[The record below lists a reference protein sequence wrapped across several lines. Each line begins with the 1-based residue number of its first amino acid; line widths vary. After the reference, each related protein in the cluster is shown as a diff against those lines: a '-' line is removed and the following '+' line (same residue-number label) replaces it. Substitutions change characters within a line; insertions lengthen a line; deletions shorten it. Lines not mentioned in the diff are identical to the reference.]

1 MAKLPQGDT
10 ILPKLLPDASLGLG
24 RCLVNKWNLGSL
36 RINASVPPCVT
47 PVAHRHRLCSSPR
60 CARPRTDQRRGF
72 QWQIRIDLNA
82 SKNRSDEQASNAT
95 LIGDLWRS
103 VEVLTVDIEREE
115 MRAHLG
121 SNGLATFALR
131 VCFILSF

>member
-1 MAKLPQGDT
+1 M
-10 ILPKLLPDASLGLG
+10 
-24 RCLVNKWNLGSL
+24 L
-36 RINASVPPCVT
+36 RRTAATS
-47 PVAHRHRLCSSPR
+47 RL
-60 CARPRTDQRRGF
+60 
-72 QWQIRIDLNA
+72 QI
-82 SKNRSDEQASNAT
+82 AT

-131 VCFILSF
+131 VCFILLF

>member
-1 MAKLPQGDT
+1 MANPYRPETLRGMAETNKL
-10 ILPKLLPDASLGLG
+10 
-24 RCLVNKWNLGSL
+24 
-36 RINASVPPCVT
+36 
-47 PVAHRHRLCSSPR
+47 
-60 CARPRTDQRRGF
+60 
-72 QWQIRIDLNA
+72 QI
-82 SKNRSDEQASNAT
+82 AT

>member
-1 MAKLPQGDT
+1 MP
-10 ILPKLLPDASLGLG
+10 PVASLGLVTG
-24 RCLVNKWNLGSL
+24 LVNKWNPWLL
-36 RINASVPPCVT
+36 QNKRIT
-47 PVAHRHRLCSSPR
+47 RLIGTAFAPR
-60 CARPRTDQRRGF
+60 QAARRARPKTNQRRGF